1 MTAGVGRW
9 VKRCY
14 GGFSSRLREQFPDVF
29 QDLCLYSEV
38 SALLSTYSFHLPA
51 RRFIQE
57 LFQDIKFE
65 KVSLIK
71 ELAPC
76 CVGWLNFNQLLL

>member
-1 MTAGVGRW
+1 MTVGQR
-9 VKRCY
+9 VKPCY
-14 GGFSSRLREQFPDVF
+14 GGSSSRLREQFPDVF

-76 CVGWLNFNQLLL
+76 CGGLFKF